1 MTPRKLFK
9 AVAGITLAGAFLLGT
24 LGGAAARDLTGGKTT
39 MAKSLDFT
47 QVRITDTFWRARQE
61 QFLCVTVPAGIAN
74 VEKAGGGISNLINAA
89 KHNRGEA
96 CDAFEG
102 ALYVDSDVHKLV
114 ESMCY
119 ALQLTTDGNAQMQ
132 QAQEQIRAK
141 LETWIGY
148 YQGAQEADGYFDTY
162 FTLAHPDEKFTDFNL
177 HELYCAGHLYE
188 AAVAH
193 CRMTG
198 GADTRLLDVAIRN
211 ADYLCS
217 LFGVGKWKAVPGHQE
232 IELALLKLA
241 NLCRELGGTYAAKA
255 DAYTELASFFLRTRG
270 DQEGRHGV
278 SFWPEGCQD
287 YAPITEQAQLLSH
300 CVRAHYMCTAM
311 ADLELQIGSGVYTE
325 TLKRFW
331 TSAQTKTYVTGA
343 VGDQDH
349 HEGYGPDYYM
359 PISKSYGE
367 TCGSVSSIMWNQRMN
382 LLFGESKYADEM
394 ELQLYNSMLS
404 GVSLDG
410 DRFFYH
416 NLVSTAGRE
425 RVEWYGT
432 ACCPPNLMRTV
443 LSLGGYVYTQQAD
456 TVTMNLYVGN
466 EADLS
471 LSQGNAHLSVTSG
484 FPWDGR
490 VTIRLQADGARSMKL
505 RLRIPDWAKGVNTL
519 LLNGSAVS
527 IAADAQG
534 YAVLDR
540 VWQNGDTLTLEL
552 PMQVQSIDM
561 VEGCRDTEDYT
572 AFRRGP
578 IVYCA
583 EAVDNA
589 ASPTQYYLSPDAAF
603 TEAWTDNL
611 DGKADTYGTRGMMT
625 LTTLEAHLSTLEE
638 SETVPLKLIPFYANS
653 NRGSTAMEAYL
664 SLVPKGQRLEF
675 YAEPSAS
682 HTFDGNEFDSVTHL
696 NDNDESPESRW
707 SSYNG
712 SDVLPNPWV
721 MYTFKSAVTVSGC
734 RVLWYDDG
742 GGVQVPNSLTIEYW
756 DGEQFVPV
764 TAAQIYTDFPKNSY
778 GEYRFSQ
785 ISTTKLRMTMHN
797 DQSGAAAGIVE
808 WRLIGTCESVLDMQQ
823 LPEDLFATGLADSYF
838 PGNVGA
844 LRADGKGVNGSAAL
858 AYVYK
863 NKDGGNYWGN
873 SISLTLSSQEGLKS
887 DWSGAKVLW
896 LWVDSSE
903 FRSQLSLD
911 LWLNQV
917 KPSEGGSY
925 YFWSGS
931 PNDDIENGGALP
943 LAYTGADYGR
953 LPLPVGYRG
962 FVGISLDAFHDLD
975 LSKINSFYFYF
986 ECEQDTDVLPKSLYL
1001 DEFWVTDAGV
1011 TPAIT
1016 VERQTPAYFRMLWDM
1031 EALPDDLVGAGR
1043 ISTWGSYH
1051 EKVEAVRSEGKGA
1064 DGTTAFGYRYNSCTP
1079 GAGGSDIL
1087 LIDNAPGLGASSDFS
1102 GGELL
1107 WFWLDTS
1114 EMPAALRFELYLNWT
1129 KLKTGAPVLLFNGT
1143 DAPTRLAATPAWGG
1157 QPNGRIDLPLGYV
1170 GYVGLRLKDF
1180 CTYDDQGAVTGT
1192 LDPASVTSI
1201 LLYYG
1206 SDMDNDKLPATLY
1219 LDNFCLTDSGSLPGC
1234 KHAQTVT
1241 KHAKAATCT
1250 QRGYSGDE
1258 ICIVCGKTVAE
1269 GLPIEALEHDWDEG
1283 TVTQLPTYTEP
1294 GVRFFTCRREGCNA
1308 TKNEPIDKL
1317 IHEHSY
1323 GDYLHNSEAHWRE
1336 CTSADCPDANRG
1348 RTEAEPHVYDNEQD
1362 AQCNVCGY
1370 ERTPEPE
1377 KPDPEKPDPGKPDPE
1392 KPDSE
1397 KPDPEKPE
1405 PGKPEAEK
1413 PDTPPTGD
1421 RFPLWPMLLALSAML
1436 LALLFPIRKKA

>member
-9 AVAGITLAGAFLLGT
+9 ADAGITLAGALLLGT

-74 VEKAGGGISNLINAA
+74 VEKAGGGISNLFNAA

-119 ALQLTTDGNAQMQ
+119 ALQLNTDGNAQMQ

-148 YQGAQEADGYFDTY
+148 YQSAQEADGYFDTY

-193 CRMTG
+193 CRMTDG
-198 GADTRLLDVAIRN
+198 KDTRLLNVAIRN

-270 DQEGRHGV
+270 DQEGRHGT

-311 ADLELQIGSGVYTE
+311 ADLELQTGTGVYTE

-443 LSLGGYVYTQQAD
+443 LSLGGYVYTQQGD

-466 EADLS
+466 EADLL
-471 LSQGNAHLSVTSG
+471 LSQGNAHLSVTSD
-484 FPWDGR
+484 FPWNGR

-519 LLNGSAVS
+519 LLNGSTVS
-527 IAADAQG
+527 VAADAHG

-552 PMQVQSIDM
+552 PMQVQSVDM

-589 ASPTQYYLSPDAAF
+589 APPAQYYLSPDAAF

-625 LTTLEAHLSTLEE
+625 LTTQEAHLSTLEE

-675 YAEPSAS
+675 YAESSAS

-721 MYTFKSAVTVSGC
+721 ITDFVDVSGGTLKIQGDLLQYIGTAAASVNDASEPGL
-734 RVLWYDDG
+734 VLQIGSEFLQAATACERSASEHYL
-742 GGVQVPNSLTIEYW
+742 VS
-756 DGEQFVPV
+756 FVP
-764 TAAQIYTDFPKNSY
+764 
-778 GEYRFSQ
+778 
-785 ISTTKLRMTMHN
+785 
-797 DQSGAAAGIVE
+797 QSGI
-808 WRLIGTCESVLDMQQ
+808 T
-823 LPEDLFATGLADSYF
+823 FAS
-838 PGNVGA
+838 N
-844 LRADGKGVNGSAAL
+844 SA
-858 AYVYK
+858 
-863 NKDGGNYWGN
+863 NQ
-873 SISLTLSSQEGLKS
+873 IER
-887 DWSGAKVLW
+887 
-896 LWVDSSE
+896 SE
-903 FRSQLSLD
+903 
-911 LWLNQV
+911 
-917 KPSEGGSY
+917 
-925 YFWSGS
+925 
-931 PNDDIENGGALP
+931 A
-943 LAYTGADYGR
+943 
-953 LPLPVGYRG
+953 
-962 FVGISLDAFHDLD
+962 
-975 LSKINSFYFYF
+975 FYF
-986 ECEQDTDVLPKSLYL
+986 
-1001 DEFWVTDAGV
+1001 
-1011 TPAIT
+1011 T
-1016 VERQTPAYFRMLWDM
+1016 V
-1031 EALPDDLVGAGR
+1031 
-1043 ISTWGSYH
+1043 
-1051 EKVEAVRSEGKGA
+1051 
-1064 DGTTAFGYRYNSCTP
+1064 
-1079 GAGGSDIL
+1079 
-1087 LIDNAPGLGASSDFS
+1087 
-1102 GGELL
+1102 
-1107 WFWLDTS
+1107 
-1114 EMPAALRFELYLNWT
+1114 
-1129 KLKTGAPVLLFNGT
+1129 
-1143 DAPTRLAATPAWGG
+1143 
-1157 QPNGRIDLPLGYV
+1157 
-1170 GYVGLRLKDF
+1170 
-1180 CTYDDQGAVTGT
+1180 T
-1192 LDPASVTSI
+1192 LDKD
-1201 LLYYG
+1201 Y
-1206 SDMDNDKLPATLY
+1206 DPATLHVY
-1219 LDNFCLTDSGSLPGC
+1219 ANGVPLEKVNGTYVIQNIYANQS
-1234 KHAQTVT
+1234 VT
-1241 KHAKAATCT
+1241 A
-1250 QRGYSGDE
+1250 
-1258 ICIVCGKTVAE
+1258 VCEK
-1269 GLPIEALEHDWDEG
+1269 
-1283 TVTQLPTYTEP
+1283 
-1294 GVRFFTCRREGCNA
+1294 
-1308 TKNEPIDKL
+1308 
-1317 IHEHSY
+1317 HEHTY
-1323 GDYLHNSEAHWRE
+1323 GDYLHSSEAHWRE
-1336 CTSADCPDANRG
+1336 CTSADCPDENRG
-1348 RTEAEPHVYDNEQD
+1348 RTEAEPHVYDGEHD

-1370 ERTPEPE
+1370 ERVLEPEKPEPE
-1377 KPDPEKPDPGKPDPE
+1377 KPA
-1392 KPDSE
+1392 
-1397 KPDPEKPE
+1397 PEKPE
-1405 PGKPEAEK
+1405 PEKPEPEKPEPEK

-1421 RFPLWPMLLALSAML
+1421 RFPFWPMLLALSAML